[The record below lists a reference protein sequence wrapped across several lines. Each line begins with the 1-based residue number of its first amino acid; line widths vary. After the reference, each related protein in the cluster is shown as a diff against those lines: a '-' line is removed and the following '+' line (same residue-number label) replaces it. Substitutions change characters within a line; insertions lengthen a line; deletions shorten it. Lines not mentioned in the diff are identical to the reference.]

1 MNKKNKEEKKEEQV
15 NLEEVKKK
23 NKLHPCKENAL
34 ITNDGEIR
42 ESIGVSDK
50 AQILME

>member
-1 MNKKNKEEKKEEQV
+1 MSNNKKKNQEEQI
-15 NLEEVKKK
+15 NLEKIKKK

-42 ESIGVSDK
+42 ESVGVSDK